1 MSCFIFMISSLY
13 NPSRYWLF
21 IDWTGY
27 GHSNTT
33 HAHISDLHEDVNIQN
48 MTIFKITVPR

>member
-1 MSCFIFMISSLY
+1 MISSLY
-13 NPSRYWLF
+13 SPSRYWLF